1 MSAVGFVWLAVFH
14 GASGLLGFLPG
25 LILVGG
31 GVAIA
36 SVPFG
41 SLILAEAPP
50 EHLGPVSSSRLT
62 FGQIFYTVGLATSTV
77 VIDRMTTGGVVHRL
91 GHAGVPAS
99 QIGTGMDAVTT
110 FAAKGTAPTTSLGKQ
125 ALQDAVTSYGH
136 AFATMMYVGGA
147 VTLAVGILAFAL
159 LSHDPGA
166 PAPDAEPVAREG

>member
-14 GASGLLGFLPG
+14 GASGLPGFLPG

-50 EHLGPVSSSRLT
+50 EHLGPVSSSLLT

-91 GHAGVPAS
+91 EHAGVPAS

-110 FAAKGTAPTTSLGKQ
+110 FAAKGTTPTTSWPSPSSPTARVLPLPTPSWSPRRAEAPGPVLEGRRRTSRATDQK
-125 ALQDAVTSYGH
+125 AQDRTCV
-136 AFATMMYVGGA
+136 
-147 VTLAVGILAFAL
+147 
-159 LSHDPGA
+159 
-166 PAPDAEPVAREG
+166 